1 MKFDDNTLIF
11 YIWLLV
17 GVVYVIYLVAFICCV
32 HTKHLKDNMYDT
44 NGIPF
49 FTFNFLGKAIAKG
62 LIYFIE
68 ALVIGVLLN
77 TLNGMNDSI
86 GAEAVDTIIKIA
98 VQCIFPI
105 MSLVYL
111 VDLLNALQ
119 ENFSLKPIDNKK
131 YSPWRKYGLLLFPS
145 IFCCLFFILS
155 ISIYDDRV
163 LEDVGKGIKKMKI
176 GNWISVGSIIVSL
189 IIAVSS
195 WIYTAYTTWK
205 NNRPRVV
212 IAYKHYKLA
221 GMNRYLVIQNL
232 GKTTAKIENISATLG
247 SNNID
252 LPSWE
257 GITLVPGQSDTFYL
271 KEGAEGKLNISIK
284 YVGHNKSKIFGEK
297 EFQEKFTY
305 NINKERDME
314 FADGDKVAKYLAEIA
329 QGIQELKNNL

>member
-1 MKFDDNTLIF
+1 MKFDNNNII
-11 YIWLLV
+11 IWIWALV
-17 GVVYVIYLVAFICCV
+17 GVVYTIYAISFIYFI
-32 HTKHLKDNMYDT
+32 HTKHIKDNIY
-44 NGIPF
+44 NAIGINF
-49 FTFNFLGKAIAKG
+49 STFNYLGKSIAEG
-62 LIYFIE
+62 LTYFIE
-68 ALVIGVLLN
+68 AFIIGVLLN
-77 TLNGMNDSI
+77 FLNGINASI
-86 GAEAVDTIIKIA
+86 GSKTIDAIIKIA
-98 VQCIFPI
+98 MQCIFPI
-105 MSLVYL
+105 ISLKYL
-111 VDLLNALQ
+111 IELLNILKD
-119 ENFSLKPIDNKK
+119 NFSLETIDNDE
-131 YSPWRKYGLLLFPS
+131 YNFWEKYGLLVFPS
-145 IFCCLFFILS
+145 LLCFLFVILS
-155 ISIYDDRV
+155 IIAFNDGV
-163 LEDVGKGIKKMKI
+163 LEDIGKGIKKMTI

-205 NNRPRVV
+205 NNRPHVV
-212 IAYKHYKLA
+212 ISCKHYKLA

-329 QGIQELKNNL
+329 RGIQELKR